1 MKNATGDLGFRPN
14 SATNCLGHLGE
25 VVTSY
30 ALHSSCVWKW
40 VAGKKSGGG
49 LK

>member
-30 ALHSSCVWKW
+30 ALYIPHVFGNGWQE
-40 VAGKKSGGG
+40 KKVGED
-49 LK
+49 